1 METPIGLPVR
11 PYPKEIVEVTLGDR
25 DITVKEL
32 VAVARYGAKVS
43 FSQSYC
49 DRVNNSRRLIEKFLA
64 ENRLIYGV
72 TTGFGSNVSKVI
84 SPADAQTL
92 QRNII
97 CSHAVSV
104 GEPLEHE
111 IVRAAQFMILLTLG
125 QGFSGIRLEVLE
137 AIASL
142 LNHSI
147 VPFAPGD
154 GSVGYLAPDAH
165 MALVLIGEGSA
176 WFQGQ
181 LLSGRDAL
189 AKAGLQPINLSCKE
203 GLALIN
209 GTTSVTAI
217 AALSLYNAIQAVKT
231 ADIAGAMSLEALKGT
246 VKAFD
251 GRLNSLKK
259 HSEQAQTAETLLRI
273 LSGSEIAETYRDYR
287 LQDALSLRCIPQI
300 HGAIKKVLKDVEE
313 NIVNEMN
320 SVSDNPIVYPLDDD
334 GIALMG
340 GNFDGTYVGMSADAM
355 CVAMANLAKVSERR
369 IDRLVNYHVSELPD
383 FLVVN
388 PGLNNGYMIP
398 QYTAAGLLA
407 EMQALSHP
415 ATINNIPTCANQEDV
430 VSFAYNAA
438 RKAYQISTKLEH
450 ILAVELM
457 TAAQALDFHHPL
469 KPSPATGEVYRTI
482 RKQVPTLTEDRLLY
496 PDMCSIHRLIHE
508 GEVVKVVEEVIG
520 HMIL

>member
-1 METPIGLPVR
+1 MTNPIVTPVR
-11 PYPKEIVEVTLGDR
+11 PHPKEIKQVTLGSG
-25 DITVKEL
+25 DITIQDL

-43 FSQSYC
+43 FSQAYC
-49 DRVNNSRRLIEKFLA
+49 DRVNQSRGLIEKFLE

-72 TTGFGSNVSKVI
+72 TTGFGSNVTKVI
-84 SPADAQTL
+84 SPEDAQTL

-97 CSHAVSV
+97 YSHAVSV

-111 IVRAAQFMILLTLG
+111 IVRATQFMILLALG
-125 QGFSGIRLEVLE
+125 QGFSGVRLEVLK

-142 LNHSI
+142 LNHHI

-154 GSVGYLAPDAH
+154 GSVGYLSPEAH
-165 MALVLIGEGSA
+165 MALVLMGEGSA
-176 WFQGQ
+176 WYQGQ
-181 LLSGRDAL
+181 LLSGGDAL

-203 GLALIN
+203 GLALIT

-217 AALSLYNAIQAVKT
+217 AALALYNATQAVKT

-251 GRLNSLKK
+251 SRLNALKK
-259 HSEQAQTAETLLRI
+259 HSEQVQTAETILRI
-273 LSGSEIAETYRDYR
+273 LSGSEIAETYKNYR
-287 LQDALSLRCIPQI
+287 LQDALSLRCIPQV
-300 HGAIKKVLKDVEE
+300 HGAVKKALKDAEE

-355 CVAMANLAKVSERR
+355 CVAMANLAKMSERR

-407 EMQALSHP
+407 EIQALSHP
-415 ATINNIPTCANQEDV
+415 ATINNIPTCAIQEDV

-438 RKAYQISTKLEH
+438 RKAYQISMKVEH
-450 ILAVELM
+450 ILAIELM

-469 KPSPATGEVYRTI
+469 KPSPATGEVYRMI
-482 RKQVPTLTEDRLLY
+482 RKQVPMLTEDRLLY
-496 PDMCSIHRLIHE
+496 PDMCNIHQLIHE